1 MADIFDVLSDDN
13 RRQILVLLRQFA
25 RGLDSA
31 PVEASVS
38 EIVAATGL
46 SQPTVSKQLKVL
58 RDAHLVTVREDGQHR
73 LYRLNVDPLRSAEAW
88 LSEFLP
94 RETGTQ
100 EMLRRRARDFGGAL
114 AEFAAKAPWR

>member
-58 RDAHLVTVREDGQHR
+58 RDAHVVTVREDGQHR

>member
-1 MADIFDVLSDDN
+1 MADIFEVLSDDN
-13 RRQILVLLRQFA
+13 RRQILVLLRQFD